1 MTKSSAS
8 RLRRRRPPEDIR
20 DDPDRIT
27 IEFALALKAAWGL
40 SERAAFDLAVAWC
53 ESRVTEPTK
62 TPRGSGKRPGLFI
75 GHELFFRLPLQ
86 AARLLCGRKASDI
99 ARASMWCAP

>member
-62 TPRGSGKRPGLFI
+62 TPRGSGKRPGLLI
-75 GHELFFRLPLQ
+75 GHEIFFP
-86 AARLLCGRKASDI
+86 ATI
-99 ARASMWCAP
+99 AGVQ

>member
-8 RLRRRRPPEDIR
+8 RLRRRRGRPPEDIR

-40 SERAAFDLAVAWC
+40 RM
-53 ESRVTEPTK
+53 
-62 TPRGSGKRPGLFI
+62 SG
-75 GHELFFRLPLQ
+75 
-86 AARLLCGRKASDI
+86 
-99 ARASMWCAP
+99 